1 MTSTLVTTLLMA
13 VIYLS
18 IVRFADMNEK
28 EPLWAMLLFFVGGAV
43 TAVIVRALAPADLE
57 LTVLP
62 AAATK
67 ELGRFLAIGAGVGVL
82 AVLGQMRGWHDFN
95 GTMDGVVYG
104 TTAGLGFGTGERVFQ
119 ELLVG
124 TLSVPGAEAGLFSG
138 FGRAAL
144 GGLAHGVFGAIA
156 GAGLGAAADTRS
168 PLLRALLPAIGL
180 MSAIVAHVGYLVLG
194 RGNALSGTQGLVRA
208 WVALLLPVFLIAVVI
223 LWALS
228 RERRAIRSQLAD
240 EQAGGAVTSDELALL
255 GNAIRREAHYMKLVF
270 RFRLPALAKL
280 KALHN
285 RQVQLAFTKDQAA
298 RESDPE
304 RRARLD
310 AEIQKLRSA
319 IADARPAAQKAGA
332 G

>member
-1 MTSTLVTTLLMA
+1 MTSTIVTSLLMA

-43 TAVIVRALAPADLE
+43 VAALVRVVAPADLE
-57 LTVLP
+57 LLVLP
-62 AAATK
+62 AAAGK

-82 AVLGQMRGWHDFN
+82 ALLGQMRGWHDFN

-124 TLSVPGAEAGLFSG
+124 ALNVPGAEGGLFSG
-138 FGRAAL
+138 FDRAAL

-156 GAGLGAAADTRS
+156 GAGIGAAADTRS
-168 PLLRALLPAIGL
+168 PFLRAILPLIGL
-180 MSAIVAHVGYLVLG
+180 GSAILAHVGYLVLG

-208 WVALLLPVFLIAVVI
+208 WVALILPVILIALVI
-223 LWALS
+223 LWALA
-228 RERRAIRSQLAD
+228 RERRAIKSQLAD
-240 EQAGGAVTSDELALL
+240 ELSGGTVTSDELALL
-255 GNAIRREAHYMKLVF
+255 GSAIRREVAYMKLLF
-270 RFRLPALAKL
+270 GFKLPALAKI

-319 IADARPAAQKAGA
+319 IAEARPSAQRAGA
-332 G
+332 

>member
-1 MTSTLVTTLLMA
+1 MTSTIVTSLLMA

-28 EPLWAMLLFFVGGAV
+28 EPLWAMLLFFVGGALV
-43 TAVIVRALAPADLE
+43 AALVRVVAPADLE
-57 LTVLP
+57 LVVLP
-62 AAATK
+62 AAAAK

-82 AVLGQMRGWHDFN
+82 ALLGQMRGWHDFN

-124 TLSVPGAEAGLFSG
+124 TLNVPGAEGGLFSG
-138 FGRAAL
+138 FDRAAL

-156 GAGLGAAADTRS
+156 GAGIGAAADTRS
-168 PLLRALLPAIGL
+168 PFLRAILPLIGL
-180 MSAIVAHVGYLVLG
+180 GSAILAHVGYLVLG

-208 WVALLLPVFLIAVVI
+208 WVALILPVILIALVI

-228 RERRAIRSQLAD
+228 RERRAIKSQLAD
-240 EQAGGAVTSDELALL
+240 ELSGGTVTSDELALL
-255 GNAIRREAHYMKLVF
+255 GSAIRRELAYMKLLF
-270 RFRLPALAKL
+270 GFKLPALAKI

-319 IADARPAAQKAGA
+319 IAEARPSAQKAGV
-332 G
+332 